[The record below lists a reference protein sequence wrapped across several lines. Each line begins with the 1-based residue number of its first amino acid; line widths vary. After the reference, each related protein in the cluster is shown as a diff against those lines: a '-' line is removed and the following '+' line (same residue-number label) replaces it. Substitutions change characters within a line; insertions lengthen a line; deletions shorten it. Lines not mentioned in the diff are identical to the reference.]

1 MSTAIRDHF
10 RGTPDEFVTGPLG
23 SERAI
28 QSYKESNPVTTSSK
42 DQLESFIS
50 SLIKMISTMEK
61 TSQFGHGKK
70 EDISIITKE
79 LQNLGHLQSKSSF
92 LSQHF
97 AGSQDNL
104 MKFSSEFA
112 KVGLSWNEYAQEY
125 EKAII
130 DPLKM
135 LKVC

>member
-1 MSTAIRDHF
+1 MSTSIREHF

-28 QSYKESNPVTTSSK
+28 QSYKESNPVTTSSR

-50 SLIKMISTMEK
+50 SLIKMISIMEK

-79 LQNLGHLQSKSSF
+79 LQNMGHL
-92 LSQHF
+92 
-97 AGSQDNL
+97 
-104 MKFSSEFA
+104 
-112 KVGLSWNEYAQEY
+112 
-125 EKAII
+125 
-130 DPLKM
+130 LKI
-135 LKVC
+135 